1 VPLSKSSPPF
11 NKAVGSQVASLAEL
25 DRFLTAQLKK
35 DEMSVSG
42 SVGSGDV
49 IGVEFLF

>member
-1 VPLSKSSPPF
+1 
-11 NKAVGSQVASLAEL
+11 LAEL

-49 IGVEFLF
+49 IGVEFLFQTHTGHCRFNCFQRAAMRRL